1 MASWFC
7 SQACPA
13 YIATMSLS
21 AGDIP
26 SPRPGKVLASHG
38 GADVI
43 IVSDDTLLALV
54 SLTGMVEAGTLHKI
68 NVQRVTGTY
77 PGGTDVIIVSDG
89 NAFKL
94 RNTP

>member
-13 YIATMSLS
+13 YIATLSLS
-21 AGDIP
+21 ACDIP
-26 SPRPGKVLASHG
+26 SPRPGNVMASHG

-54 SLTGMVEAGTLHKI
+54 SLTGMVEARTLHKI
-68 NVQRVTGTY
+68 NVQH
-77 PGGTDVIIVSDG
+77 VIAHSCL
-89 NAFKL
+89 K
-94 RNTP
+94 